1 MDIYVVIMAGG
12 VGSRFWPRSKEKTP
26 KQLLKIFGDET
37 LIQQTVNR
45 VKGLVSEKNIFVIT
59 NKVQKEK
66 VIEQLPQIPSENII
80 AEPFGKNTA
89 PCIGLSAVLIKEK
102 SKDAVII
109 TLPADHYIQDEK
121 EFRRT
126 IKTAAKFAYSSGG
139 LVTIGINPTKPE
151 TGYGYIQVDDTVE
164 GEEIYRVTTFAEK
177 PNFSTAKRFM
187 SSGDF
192 MWNSGM
198 FIWRADVIL
207 NEIDKYLLDL
217 SDGLKEL
224 EKSVGKSNFE
234 KSLSK
239 VYGQLKSISIDYG
252 VMEKSPNVFLVKGNF
267 AWSDVGSWDAVYD
280 LSEKDEDGNALVGDV
295 YAEGSHNSF
304 IYSKKKFTAAVGVD
318 NIIVIDTDDALLVC
332 NRNNAQDVKDLVDYL
347 KLHNRTDLL

>member
-1 MDIYVVIMAGG
+1 MDIFVVIMAGG

-37 LIQQTVNR
+37 LIQQTVER
-45 VKGLVSEKNIFVIT
+45 VKGLASEENIFVIT

-66 VIEQLPQIPSENII
+66 VIEQLPQIPKENII

-89 PCIGLSAVLIKEK
+89 PCIGLSASLIKEK
-102 SKDAVII
+102 SKDAVIV
-109 TLPADHYIQDEK
+109 TLPADHFIQDVE
-121 EFRRT
+121 EFQNT
-126 IKTAAKFAYSSGG
+126 IKTATDFAYNSGG

-151 TGYGYIQVDDTVE
+151 TGYGYIQIDDKGDG
-164 GEEIYRVTTFAEK
+164 GEVYKVLTFAEK
-177 PNFSTAKRFM
+177 PNFSTAKRFLK
-187 SSGDF
+187 SGDF

-224 EKSVGKSNFE
+224 EKSIGKPEFDETLRN
-234 KSLSK
+234 

-252 VMEKSPNVFLVKGNF
+252 VMEKSKDVYLVKGSF
-267 AWSDVGSWDAVYD
+267 AWSDVGSWEAVYE
-280 LSEKDEDGNALVGDV
+280 LSEQDDDGNALVGDV
-295 YAEGSHNSF
+295 YAEGTHNSF
-304 IYSKKKFTAAVGVD
+304 IYSKKKFAAAVGVD
-318 NIIVIDTDDALLVC
+318 SLIVIDTEDAILVC
-332 NRNNAQDVKDLVDYL
+332 NRSNAQDVKNLVDYL

>member
-1 MDIYVVIMAGG
+1 MDIFVVIMAGG

-45 VKGLVSEKNIFVIT
+45 VKGLAPEKNIFVIT

-66 VIEQLPQIPSENII
+66 VIEQLPQIPAENII

-89 PCIGLSAVLIKEK
+89 PCIGLSAVLIKER

-109 TLPADHYIQDEK
+109 TLPADHYIQDVK
-121 EFRRT
+121 EFQKT
-126 IKTAAKFAYSSGG
+126 INTATEFAFKSGG

-151 TGYGYIQVDDTVE
+151 TGYGYIQVDDNVE

-177 PNFSTAKRFM
+177 PNFSTAKRFL

-224 EKSVGKSNFE
+224 EKNIGKQNFE
-234 KSLSK
+234 KSLTK

-252 VMEKSPNVFLVKGNF
+252 VMEKSPNVFLVKGSF
-267 AWSDVGSWDAVYD
+267 AWSDVGSWDAVYE
-280 LSEKDEDGNALVGDV
+280 LSEKDDDGNALVGDV
-295 YAEGSHNSF
+295 YAGGSHNSF
-304 IYSKKKFTAAVGVD
+304 IYSKKKFAAAVGVD
-318 NIIVIDTDDALLVC
+318 NIIVIDTEDALLIC
-332 NRNNAQDVKDLVDYL
+332 NRSNAQDVKDLVDYL